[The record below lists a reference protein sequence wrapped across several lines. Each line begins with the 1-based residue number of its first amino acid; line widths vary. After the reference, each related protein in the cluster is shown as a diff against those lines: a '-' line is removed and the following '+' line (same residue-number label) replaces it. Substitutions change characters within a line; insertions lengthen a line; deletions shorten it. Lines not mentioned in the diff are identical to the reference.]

1 MSGDGTGAAV
11 PQLIHRA
18 TRQEKVSLMFRPK
31 NKYRDVTV
39 KAVSGDEII
48 ASKKL
53 IAVTPGEMIKLD
65 IPASKL
71 SDAADS
77 IMVSLEGGVI

>member
-1 MSGDGTGAAV
+1 
-11 PQLIHRA
+11 
-18 TRQEKVSLMFRPK
+18 MFRPK

-77 IMVSLEGGVI
+77 ITVSLEGGVI